1 MPSEPKPCPHPGLC
15 ALPRERGKVAPIL
28 QREREPA
35 VGGGDDLILDVR
47 ELRVEFPTRRGT
59 LTAVDGVSFQV
70 RRGET
75 LGLVG
80 ESGCGKTVT
89 GLSILGLVDRPGRIA
104 AGEIRFRGEDLL
116 AKSEREMRRLRGD
129 ALSMIFQDPTV
140 TLNPVLR
147 ISEQMTEV
155 LRYHR
160 GLGRGEAR
168 ERCMELLRLV
178 GIPRPEERLDHY
190 PHEFSGGMQQRVI
203 IAIALA
209 LEPELLLADEPT
221 TALDVTVQAQ
231 IIDLLKRLK
240 RERAGSMVL
249 ITHDLGVVA
258 QLCDRV
264 AVMYAGNI
272 VEVAPLRQLLEEPR
286 HPYTR
291 GLLGCVP
298 RLEMAAGGRLRS
310 IPGVVP
316 DLVEPPRGC
325 KFQPRCERA
334 LDICGPRRPKLVEVA
349 PQHFVAC
356 YLYPEV
362 VAADEPPVGRAVATR

>member
-1 MPSEPKPCPHPGLC
+1 MRT
-15 ALPRERGKVAPIL
+15 A
-28 QREREPA
+28 
-35 VGGGDDLILDVR
+35 DDLILDIR
-47 ELRVEFPTRRGT
+47 HLRVDFPTRRGV
-59 LTAVDGVSFQV
+59 LRAVDGINLQIW
-70 RRGET
+70 RGET

-89 GLSILGLVDRPGRIA
+89 GLAILRLVDQPGRIT
-104 AGEIRFRGEDLL
+104 GGSIRFNGQDLL
-116 AKSEREMRRLRGD
+116 TKSEPEMRRLRGD
-129 ALSMIFQDPTV
+129 QISMVFQDPTV

-147 ISEQMTEV
+147 ISDQMTEV

-160 GLGRGEAR
+160 GMSRSDAR
-168 ERCMELLRLV
+168 QRCVDLLKLV
-178 GIPRPEERLDHY
+178 GIPYPEERLDHY

-209 LEPELLLADEPT
+209 LEPALLLADEPT

-240 RERAGSMVL
+240 QERAGSTIL

-258 QLCDRV
+258 QLCERV
-264 AVMYAGNI
+264 AVMYAGRI
-272 VEVAPLRQLLEEPR
+272 VEVGPLQAILEQPL

-291 GLLGCVP
+291 GLINCVP
-298 RLEMAAGGRLRS
+298 RLGSGPRRLPA

-316 DLVEPPRGC
+316 DLVTPPSGC
-325 KFQPRCERA
+325 LFNPRCAQVLGHCHR
-334 LDICGPRRPKLVEVA
+334 LRPRLVEVA
-349 PQHFVAC
+349 PDHLVAC

-362 VAADEPPVGRAVATR
+362 MAAAEQRELVANS

>member
-1 MPSEPKPCPHPGLC
+1 MRATNGR
-15 ALPRERGKVAPIL
+15 AA
-28 QREREPA
+28 A
-35 VGGGDDLILDVR
+35 VEEVVLDVR
-47 ELRVEFPTRRGT
+47 DLRVQFPTRRGL

-89 GLSILGLVDRPGRIA
+89 GLSILRLVEQPGRIR
-104 AGEIRFRGEDLL
+104 GGQILFHGEDLL

-129 ALSMIFQDPTV
+129 AISMIFQDPTV

-160 GLGRGEAR
+160 GMRRSEAR
-168 ERCMELLRLV
+168 ERCVELLRLV
-178 GIPRPEERLDHY
+178 GIPNPEERLDHY

-209 LEPELLLADEPT
+209 LEPALLLADEPT

-264 AVMYAGNI
+264 AVMYAGSI
-272 VEVAPLRQLLEEPR
+272 VEVAPLREILEQPL

-291 GLLGCVP
+291 GLLDCVP
-298 RLEMAAGGRLRS
+298 RLDIGGRRLRA

-316 DLVEPPRGC
+316 DLVAPPRGC
-325 KFQPRCERA
+325 RFQPRCETA
-334 LDICGPRRPKLVEVA
+334 LEHCQARRPRLVEVA
-349 PQHFVAC
+349 PEHFVAC
-356 YLYPEV
+356 YLYPQV
-362 VAADEPPVGRAVATR
+362 LAAEERSDGVPQAVHP

>member
-1 MPSEPKPCPHPGLC
+1 MRS
-15 ALPRERGKVAPIL
+15 A
-28 QREREPA
+28 
-35 VGGGDDLILDVR
+35 DDLILDVR
-47 ELRVEFPTRRGT
+47 DLQVEFPTRRGV
-59 LTAVDGVSFQV
+59 LRAVGGINLQIW
-70 RRGET
+70 RGET

-89 GLSILGLVDRPGRIA
+89 GLAILRLLDRPGRIA
-104 AGEIRFRGEDLL
+104 GGSIRFKGQDLL
-116 AKSEREMRRLRGD
+116 AKSEGEMRRLRGD
-129 ALSMIFQDPTV
+129 EISMVFQDPTV

-147 ISEQMTEV
+147 ISDQMTEV

-160 GLGRGEAR
+160 GMSRADAR
-168 ERCMELLRLV
+168 QRCVDLLKLV
-178 GIPRPEERLDHY
+178 GIPHPEERLDHY

-209 LEPELLLADEPT
+209 LEPALLLADEPT

-240 RERAGSMVL
+240 QERAGSTIL

-264 AVMYAGNI
+264 AVMYAGRI
-272 VEVAPLRQLLEEPR
+272 VEVGPLQAILEHPM

-291 GLLGCVP
+291 GLINCVP
-298 RLEMAAGGRLRS
+298 RLGSGARRLPA

-316 DLVEPPRGC
+316 DLVKPPSGC
-325 KFQPRCERA
+325 AFSPRCSQVLGRCVEWR
-334 LDICGPRRPKLVEVA
+334 PRLVEVA
-349 PQHFVAC
+349 PEHLVAC

-362 VAADEPPVGRAVATR
+362 VAADEASAAEPRALVGHT

>member
-1 MPSEPKPCPHPGLC
+1 MPT
-15 ALPRERGKVAPIL
+15 A
-28 QREREPA
+28 
-35 VGGGDDLILDVR
+35 DDLILDIR
-47 ELRVEFPTRRGT
+47 DLRVDFPTRRGV
-59 LTAVDGVSFQV
+59 LRAVDGINLQIW
-70 RRGET
+70 RGET

-89 GLSILGLVDRPGRIA
+89 GLAILRLVDRPGRIT
-104 AGEIRFRGEDLL
+104 GGSIRFNGQDLL
-116 AKSEREMRRLRGD
+116 TKSEREMRRLRGD
-129 ALSMIFQDPTV
+129 EISMVFQDPTV

-147 ISEQMTEV
+147 ISDQMTEV

-160 GLGRGEAR
+160 GMSRLDAR
-168 ERCMELLRLV
+168 QRCVDMLKLV
-178 GIPRPEERLDHY
+178 GIPYPEERLDHY

-209 LEPELLLADEPT
+209 LEPALLLADEPT

-240 RERAGSMVL
+240 QERAGSTVL

-258 QLCDRV
+258 QLCERV
-264 AVMYAGNI
+264 AVMYAGRI
-272 VEVAPLRQLLEEPR
+272 VEVGPLQAILEQPL

-291 GLLGCVP
+291 GLINCVP
-298 RLEMAAGGRLRS
+298 RLGSGPRRLPA

-316 DLVEPPRGC
+316 DLVKPPSGC
-325 KFQPRCERA
+325 SFNPRCAQVLGQCHRWR
-334 LDICGPRRPKLVEVA
+334 PRLVEVA
-349 PQHFVAC
+349 PEHLVAC

-362 VAADEPPVGRAVATR
+362 MAATEQRELVANT